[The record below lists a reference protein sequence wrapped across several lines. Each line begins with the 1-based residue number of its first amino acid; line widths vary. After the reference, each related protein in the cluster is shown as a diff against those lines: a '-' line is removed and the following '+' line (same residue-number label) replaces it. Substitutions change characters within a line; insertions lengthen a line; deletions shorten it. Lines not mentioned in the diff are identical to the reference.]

1 MKFSSSGRIQVNGN
15 EITLSIKSEP
25 RHGKANNEMVRKISQ
40 FFGVPENNINIISGL
55 TSRKKIIEIQNIWR
69 INTPGF
75 FDQLNYKLSQD
86 VTVGSKLLDSSS
98 NSEIETPNP
107 HKLNLGS
114 ITPQI
119 QTPGGTAALGTA
131 SFFPIL
137 AGLA

>member
-1 MKFSSSGRIQVNGN
+1 LKFRIY
-15 EITLSIKSEP
+15 
-25 RHGKANNEMVRKISQ
+25 
-40 FFGVPENNINIISGL
+40 
-55 TSRKKIIEIQNIWR
+55 R
-69 INTPGF
+69 INTPGL

-86 VTVGSKLLDSSS
+86 VTVGSKPVDSSS

-119 QTPGGTAALGTA
+119 QTPGGTAALGTT

-137 AGLA
+137 AGLALFLLDLKPVLHVYYVYHVDRIGIVLPKYALTWGLYR